1 MGGGDSS
8 GGKGK
13 KLVSEINITPLV
25 DTLLVLLIIFMV
37 TAPAMTR
44 TIGIDLPSADG
55 ARAEKMEVDEEKEF
69 LVVGISVDDQIVFE
83 EKNYSQSDFMNQFS
97 TLVAGMD
104 PEKVFIQADK
114 NVAYDRLVQVMVFLQ
129 NQGHEK
135 IGLVFED
142 QSICKRINTS
152 GKNILPIF

>member
-55 ARAEKMEVDEEKEF
+55 ARAEKMELDEEKEF
-69 LVVGISVDDQIVFE
+69 LGVGISVDDQIVFE

-97 TLVAGMD
+97 TLVAGME

-142 QSICKRINTS
+142 Q
-152 GKNILPIF
+152 

>member
-13 KLVSEINITPLV
+13 KLVSEINITPMV

-97 TLVAGMD
+97 TLVAGME

-135 IGLVFED
+135 IGLVLED
-142 QSICKRINTS
+142 Q
-152 GKNILPIF
+152 

>member
-1 MGGGDSS
+1 MGGGDAA

-83 EKNYSQSDFMNQFS
+83 EKNYSQTDFMNQFS
-97 TLVAGMD
+97 TLVAGME

-142 QSICKRINTS
+142 Q
-152 GKNILPIF
+152 

>member
-97 TLVAGMD
+97 TLVAGME

-114 NVAYDRLVQVMVFLQ
+114 NVAYDRLGQVMVFLQ

-142 QSICKRINTS
+142 Q
-152 GKNILPIF
+152 